1 MNRSMDPRK
10 ESNPNAHGTEK
21 LSAARKRN
29 VIARLWH
36 YLCRMKF
43 AFMTVGCM
51 VVISNLLSLVG
62 PKLSGEAIDAID
74 TESGIVDF
82 RTVSI
87 MAGLMLICYTAS
99 AVMAM
104 IQSRAMIK
112 ISKRIT
118 FNIRKDL
125 HDRLSLLPVG
135 FFDRHQNG
143 EIISTM
149 SYDVDTVSASLSNDL
164 IQICTGGIT
173 VIGSFI
179 MMLTISPLLILVF
192 AVTLPISFALAKH
205 RAKKVRPLFRRR
217 SGKLGEMNGYGEE
230 AIGGLKTVK
239 AYEREQVFLSRF
251 EKKNTEA
258 VDAYYQ
264 ADYQACV
271 TGPSVNF
278 VNNLTLALIS
288 LFGVLLYLK
297 DPSAMT
303 LGMVSSFVL
312 YSRKF
317 AGPINEITNLWS
329 ELQSAL
335 AAGERVF
342 RLMDEP
348 IETPD
353 REDAIDTPITDGR
366 VEFDHVSFGYTEDK
380 TIIHDLSLSVDS
392 GMTVAIVGPTGAGKT
407 TLVNLLMRFY
417 DVSGG
422 SIRIDGVDIRDR
434 TRESLRNAFTMVL
447 QETWLF
453 GGTVYEN
460 IAYGKD
466 GVTRE
471 QVEEVAKAA
480 KIHSFISCLPDGY
493 DTVLTDNG
501 TNISKGQ
508 KQLLTIARAMLPE
521 SSILILDEATSNVD
535 TRTEEVISDAMLK
548 LMKNKTCFV
557 IAHRLSTIRH
567 ADVIL
572 VMKDGDV
579 IESGK
584 HEELLARNGFYAEL
598 YNSQF
603 EAY

>member
-1 MNRSMDPRK
+1 MDPRQQQ
-10 ESNPNAHGTEK
+10 NPNNSKAPEK
-21 LSAARKRN
+21 LSGERKKN
-29 VIARLWH
+29 VIIRLWY
-36 YLCRMKF
+36 YLKQMKMPLI
-43 AFMTVGCM
+43 AVWVM
-51 VVISNLLSLVG
+51 VVVANLLSLVG

-82 RTVSI
+82 ETVYH
-87 MAGLMLICYTAS
+87 MAALMLIFYTVS
-99 AVMAM
+99 SILSV
-104 IQSRAMIK
+104 IQSRSMIK

-125 HDRLSLLPVG
+125 HDRLSMLPVK
-135 FFDRHQNG
+135 FFDSHQNG

-164 IQICTGGIT
+164 IHICTGGIT
-173 VIGSFI
+173 IIGSFV
-179 MMLTISPLLILVF
+179 MMVSISPVLVLVF
-192 AVTLPISFALAKH
+192 AVTLPISFALAKY
-205 RAKKVRPLFRRR
+205 RTKKVRPLFRRR

-230 AIGGLKTVK
+230 AIGGLKTIK
-239 AYEREQVFLSRF
+239 AYEREEVILSRF
-251 EKKNTEA
+251 DVKNDEA

-264 ADYQACV
+264 ADYHACV

-288 LFGVLLYLK
+288 LFGVLLYLY
-297 DPSAMT
+297 DPNAMT
-303 LGMVSSFVL
+303 LGAISSFVL

-348 IETPD
+348 IEPPD
-353 REDAIDTPITDGR
+353 KETAVSTPITVGN
-366 VEFDHVSFGYTEDK
+366 VEFDHVRFGYTEEK
-380 TIIHDLSLSVDS
+380 TIIHDLSLSVPS
-392 GMTVAIVGPTGAGKT
+392 GATVAIVGPTGAGKT

-422 SIRIDGVDIRDR
+422 SIKIDGVDIRDR
-434 TRESLRNAFTMVL
+434 TRESLRSAFTMVL
-447 QETWLF
+447 QDTWLF

-460 IAYGKD
+460 IAYGKE

-471 QVEEVAKAA
+471 QVENVAKAA
-480 KIHSFISCLPDGY
+480 KIHNFITCLPDGY

-508 KQLLTIARAMLPE
+508 KQLLTIARAMLPQ

-535 TRTEEVISDAMLK
+535 TRTEEIISEAMLN

-567 ADVIL
+567 ADIIL
-572 VMKDGDV
+572 VVRDGDIV
-579 IESGK
+579 ERGR
-584 HEELLARNGFYAEL
+584 HEELLAKNGFYAEL

>member
-21 LSAARKRN
+21 LSSARRKN
-29 VIARLWH
+29 VISRLWY
-36 YLCRMKF
+36 YLSQMKM
-43 AFMTVGCM
+43 AFITVGFM

-87 MAGLMLICYTAS
+87 MAGLMLICYTVS
-99 AVMAM
+99 AVLSM

-179 MMLTISPLLILVF
+179 MMLTISPVLILVF
-192 AVTLPISFALAKH
+192 AVTLPISFALAKY
-205 RAKKVRPLFRRR
+205 RAMKVRPLFRRR

-230 AIGGLKTVK
+230 AIGGLKTIK
-239 AYEREQVFLSRF
+239 AYEREKVFLSRF
-251 EKKNTEA
+251 DVKNDEA

-264 ADYQACV
+264 ADYHACV

-288 LFGVLLYLK
+288 LFGVLLYLH
-297 DPSAMT
+297 DPNVMT
-303 LGMVSSFVL
+303 LGAVSSFVL

-353 REDAIDTPITDGR
+353 KEDAISDPITEGR
-366 VEFDHVSFGYTEDK
+366 VEFDHVSFGY
-380 TIIHDLSLSVDS
+380 
-392 GMTVAIVGPTGAGKT
+392 M
-407 TLVNLLMRFY
+407 
-417 DVSGG
+417 
-422 SIRIDGVDIRDR
+422 
-434 TRESLRNAFTMVL
+434 
-447 QETWLF
+447 
-453 GGTVYEN
+453 
-460 IAYGKD
+460 
-466 GVTRE
+466 
-471 QVEEVAKAA
+471 
-480 KIHSFISCLPDGY
+480 
-493 DTVLTDNG
+493 TVLTITYERRNANALDHQPIPG
-501 TNISKGQ
+501 GAGAEIGFPLL
-508 KQLLTIARAMLPE
+508 QLGRRNMP
-521 SSILILDEATSNVD
+521 ATGNALSAA
-535 TRTEEVISDAMLK
+535 VIPH
-548 LMKNKTCFV
+548 T
-557 IAHRLSTIRH
+557 H
-567 ADVIL
+567 
-572 VMKDGDV
+572 
-579 IESGK
+579 
-584 HEELLARNGFYAEL
+584 
-598 YNSQF
+598 
-603 EAY
+603 